1 MARTSPQPN
10 RRPAIG
16 GNFDLLKKALVNEGN
31 PVRFRQGKVIAYS
44 SVANTVDVQI
54 AGAVDDAGNAV
65 VTAGIKLFGNFT
77 PDVNQA
83 VWLVTDNTDIFAIGQ
98 LAPYG
103 LAGGGGGTGNV
114 AYQPSAPSS
123 PSIGD
128 VWIESDVDIY
138 DVATYAMT
146 FTNKTINLSSNTL
159 TGTKAQFN
167 TAMSDADFATIAGT
181 ETLTNKTLT
190 DPVVNNLNGGQLA
203 GFRNLLINGD
213 MAVKQRATLTTT
225 TNNYQYTADRWW
237 VFSGTSTIGAPSYV
251 TASTL
256 ANFPNAL
263 RVQRQVGNTGTAY
276 VVAGQT
282 IESANVYAVQ
292 GKTLTLSFWARAGAN
307 YSGASNGLLAIINQ
321 GTGVDQGALAV
332 INQTWTG
339 FTATTIGTSTL
350 TTSWQKFSYAYSVP
364 STATELNVQFAYAA
378 TGTAGSN
385 DYFDITGVQLEQGTV
400 ATPFEN
406 LPMSTKIALCQRYHY
421 RVIPTVDGQWLTG
434 FGTGRSTTEVQV
446 PVFLPVTMRI
456 IPTFSGLQTAAADT
470 QNARLAATS
479 GGITT
484 SSTPDIAV
492 LSLTVSGATQ
502 YRPYVMINNTGQ
514 IGTSFMAFDAEL

>member
-16 GNFDLLKKALVNEGN
+16 GNFDLLKKSLASETN

-44 SVANTVDVQI
+44 SVNNTVDVQI
-54 AGAVDDAGNAV
+54 AGATDDAGNAV

-103 LAGGGGGTGNV
+103 LAGGGGSGNV
-114 AYQPSAPSS
+114 AYQANAPTS

-146 FTNKTINLSSNTL
+146 FTNKTLTAPVIN
-159 TGTKAQFN
+159 
-167 TAMSDADFATIAGT
+167 
-181 ETLTNKTLT
+181 
-190 DPVVNNLNGGQLA
+190 DPVINNINGGQLA

-213 MAVKQRATLTTT
+213 MRVKQRATLTTT
-225 TNNYQYTADRWW
+225 TNVYQFTADRWW
-237 VFSGTSTIGAPSYV
+237 VFSGLSTVGAPSYV

-263 RVQRQVGNTGTAY
+263 RAQRQASNTGTAAIA
-276 VVAGQT
+276 VGQT

-307 YSGASNGLLAIINQ
+307 FSSASNALTVTVNQ
-321 GTGVDQGALAV
+321 GTGIDQGTLGV

-339 FTATTIGTSTL
+339 QTNTTVGTATL
-350 TTSWQKFSYAYSVP
+350 TTSWQKFSYTYSVP
-364 STATELNVQFAYAA
+364 STATELNVQFVYFA
-378 TGTAGSN
+378 TGTAGAN
-385 DYFDITGVQLEQGTV
+385 DYFDITGVQLEQGTI
-400 ATPFEN
+400 ATPFEY
-406 LPMSTKIALCQRYHY
+406 LPIQKQLGLCQRYYY
-421 RVIPTVDGQWLTG
+421 RLSPDTSSNTKAIAFGWCSSTTTG
-434 FGTGRSTTEVQV
+434 FVHLK
-446 PVFLPVTMRI
+446 FPVTMRTA
-456 IPTFSGLQTAAADT
+456 PTAIETTGTVANYGVFSQTGSGVACNAVPSYNSNTTLEIAAINTSVASGLVAGSGTALYFA
-470 QNARLAATS
+470 S
-479 GGITT
+479 G
-484 SSTPDIAV
+484 SSAY
-492 LSLTVSGATQ
+492 LGWS
-502 YRPYVMINNTGQ
+502 
-514 IGTSFMAFDAEL
+514 AELA